1 MKIYH
6 TNNLNKLIMVYKML
20 DLLNTPQS
28 IKNIPKYDREKM
40 KTRIVHIGFG
50 AFHRAHQAL
59 FTDRLLNKGNSDWAI
74 CEVNIIGGEE
84 LINDIRKQDHLYTV
98 LEKEAK
104 SKQAYIIGSVKESLL
119 APTDGIEAILEKM
132 ADPIVEIVSL
142 TVTEKGYCMLP
153 GGAGLDLNND
163 LIKAD
168 LASPSEPISA
178 PGVIVEA
185 LYRRMQRGL
194 KSFTALSCDN
204 MPENGLVLRK
214 AILDLANARDPELA
228 KWIETNTTFPCT
240 MVDRIV
246 PAATS
251 ETLKEI
257 QEELGGMFDPC
268 GIACEPF
275 IQWVIEDN
283 FATAR
288 PNWNEVGAEFVDNV
302 VPYEEMKLRMLNGS
316 HSFLAYLGYL
326 AGYEHIN
333 DCMNDE
339 NYKKATLSLM
349 MQQQAPTLNVP
360 SHVNLQQYAEKLIER
375 FSNPS
380 LKHRTWQIAMDGT
393 QKLPQRMLDSIR
405 WHIKHNSDFS
415 LLALGVAGW
424 MRYVGGIDDNNQI
437 IDIRDPMSEQLRK
450 VVNTNVD
457 GVERVDQLLKLE
469 TVFGTDLPKNEKL
482 KTILKNYYLSLMK
495 NGAKSTLDSYVT
507 SN

>member
-1 MKIYH
+1 MVCYML
-6 TNNLNKLIMVYKML
+6 NLS
-20 DLLNTPQS
+20 NTPQS
-28 IKNIPKYDREKM
+28 IEHKPLYDREKM
-40 KTRIVHIGFG
+40 VARIVHIGFG

-74 CEVNIIGGEE
+74 CEVNIVGGEE

-98 LEKEAK
+98 LEKGAT

-119 APTDGIEAILEKM
+119 APIDGIEAILEKM
-132 ADPIVEIVSL
+132 ADPVIEIVSL

-153 GGAGLDLNND
+153 GGAGLDLNNQ
-163 LIKAD
+163 LIKSD
-168 LASPSEPISA
+168 LSSPTKPMSA

-204 MPENGLVLRK
+204 MPENGLVLKK

-228 KWIETNTTFPCT
+228 QWIETNTTFPCT

-246 PAATS
+246 PAATA
-251 ETLKEI
+251 ETLTEI
-257 QEELGGMFDPC
+257 QDVLGGMFDPC

-283 FATAR
+283 FVTAR
-288 PNWNEVGAEFVDNV
+288 PNWNVVGAEFVDNV

-339 NYKKATLSLM
+339 AYKQATLSLM
-349 MQQQAPTLNVP
+349 LQQQAPTLNVP
-360 SHVNLQQYAEKLIER
+360 PQVNLQQYAEKLIER

-393 QKLPQRMLDSIR
+393 QKLPQRLLDSIR
-405 WHIKHNSDFS
+405 WHITHNSDFS

-424 MRYVGGIDDNNQI
+424 MRYVGGIDDHKQI
-437 IDIRDPMSEQLRK
+437 IDVRDPM
-450 VVNTNVD
+450 VD
-457 GVERVDQLLKLE
+457 ELKKLVTASDDGIERVKALLTLNA
-469 TVFGTDLPKNEKL
+469 VFGTDLPNNSLFKDKVTQHYLCLMEK
-482 KTILKNYYLSLMK
+482 
-495 NGAKSTLDSYVT
+495 GAKQTIQDLFF
-507 SN
+507 

>member
-1 MKIYH
+1 MVCYML
-6 TNNLNKLIMVYKML
+6 NLS
-20 DLLNTPQS
+20 NTPQS
-28 IKNIPKYDREKM
+28 IEHQPLYNREKM
-40 KTRIVHIGFG
+40 VARIVHIGFG

-74 CEVNIIGGEE
+74 CEVNIVGGEE

-98 LEKEAK
+98 LEKGAI
-104 SKQAYIIGSVKESLL
+104 SKQVYIIGSVKESLL
-119 APTDGIEAILEKM
+119 APIDGIETILEKM
-132 ADPIVEIVSL
+132 ADPVVEIVSL

-153 GGAGLDLNND
+153 GGTGLDLNNQFIKSD
-163 LIKAD
+163 LI
-168 LASPSEPISA
+168 SPTKPMSA

-204 MPENGLVLRK
+204 MPENGLVLKK

-228 KWIETNTTFPCT
+228 QWIETNTTFPCT

-246 PAATS
+246 PAATA
-251 ETLKEI
+251 ETLNEI
-257 QEELGGMFDPC
+257 QDVLGGMFDPC

-283 FATAR
+283 FVTDR

-333 DCMNDE
+333 DCMKDE
-339 NYKKATLSLM
+339 SFKQATLSLM
-349 MQQQAPTLNVP
+349 LQQQAPTLNVP
-360 SHVNLQQYAEKLIER
+360 PQVNLQQYAKKLIER

-450 VVNTNVD
+450 VVNTTID
-457 GVERVDQLLKLE
+457 GAERVDQLLKLK

-482 KTILKNYYLSLMK
+482 KALLKNYYLALMK
-495 NGAKSTLDSYVT
+495 NGVKSTLDSYVT

>member
-1 MKIYH
+1 MVCYML
-6 TNNLNKLIMVYKML
+6 NLS
-20 DLLNTPQS
+20 NTPQS
-28 IKNIPKYDREKM
+28 IEHKPLYDREKM
-40 KTRIVHIGFG
+40 VARIVHIGFG

-74 CEVNIIGGEE
+74 CEVNIVGGEE

-98 LEKEAK
+98 LEKGAT

-119 APTDGIEAILEKM
+119 APIDGIEAILEKM
-132 ADPIVEIVSL
+132 ADPVVEIVSL

-153 GGAGLDLNND
+153 GGAGLDLNNQ
-163 LIKAD
+163 LIKSD
-168 LASPSEPISA
+168 LSSPTKPMSA

-204 MPENGLVLRK
+204 MPENGLVLKK

-228 KWIETNTTFPCT
+228 QWIETNTTFPCT

-246 PAATS
+246 PAATA
-251 ETLKEI
+251 ETLTEI
-257 QEELGGMFDPC
+257 QDVLGGMFDPC

-283 FATAR
+283 FVTAR
-288 PNWNEVGAEFVDNV
+288 PNWNVVGAEFVDNV

-339 NYKKATLSLM
+339 AYKQATLSLM
-349 MQQQAPTLNVP
+349 LQQQAPTLNVP
-360 SHVNLQQYAEKLIER
+360 PQVNLQQYAEKLIER

-393 QKLPQRMLDSIR
+393 QKLPQRLLDSIR
-405 WHIKHNSDFS
+405 WHITHNSDFS

-424 MRYVGGIDDNNQI
+424 MRYVGGIDDHKQI
-437 IDIRDPMSEQLRK
+437 IDVRDPM
-450 VVNTNVD
+450 VD
-457 GVERVDQLLKLE
+457 ELKKLVTASDDGIERVNALLTLNA
-469 TVFGTDLPKNEKL
+469 VFGTDLPNNSLFKDKVTQHYLCLMEK
-482 KTILKNYYLSLMK
+482 
-495 NGAKSTLDSYVT
+495 GAKQTIQDLFF
-507 SN
+507 

>member
-1 MKIYH
+1 
-6 TNNLNKLIMVYKML
+6 MVCKML
-20 DLLNTPQS
+20 NLLKTPQS
-28 IKNIPKYDREKM
+28 IKHKPLYNRETM
-40 KTRIVHIGFG
+40 TARIVHIGFG

-74 CEVNIIGGEE
+74 CEVNIVGGEE

-98 LEKEAK
+98 LEKGATT
-104 SKQAYIIGSVKESLL
+104 KQAYIIGSVKESLL
-119 APTDGIEAILEKM
+119 APTDGIETILEKM
-132 ADPIVEIVSL
+132 ADPVVEIVSL

-153 GGAGLDLNND
+153 GGTGLDLDND

-168 LASPSEPISA
+168 LASPSKPMSA

-185 LYRRMQRGL
+185 LNRRMQRGL

-204 MPENGLVLRK
+204 MPENGLVLKK
-214 AILDLANARDPELA
+214 AILDLANARDPQLA
-228 KWIETNTTFPCT
+228 KWIQNNTTFPCT

-246 PAATS
+246 PAATP
-251 ETLKEI
+251 ETLEEI

-283 FATAR
+283 FVTAR

-326 AGYEHIN
+326 AGYEYIN

-349 MQQQAPTLNVP
+349 MQQQVPTLNVP

-405 WHIKHNSDFS
+405 WHIQHNSDFS

-424 MRYVGGIDDNNQI
+424 MRYVGGVDDHRQT
-437 IDIRDPMSEQLRK
+437 IDIRDPMVDELKRLVVSSNDGIER
-450 VVNTNVD
+450 VNT
-457 GVERVDQLLKLE
+457 LLSLE
-469 TVFGTDLPKNEKL
+469 AVFGTDLPNNSLFKEKVT
-482 KTILKNYYLSLMK
+482 KHYLSLMEK
-495 NGAKSTLDSYVT
+495 GAKQTIKDLSL
-507 SN
+507 

>member
-1 MKIYH
+1 MVCYML
-6 TNNLNKLIMVYKML
+6 NLS
-20 DLLNTPQS
+20 NTPQS
-28 IKNIPKYDREKM
+28 IAHKPLYAREKM
-40 KTRIVHIGFG
+40 VVRIVHIGFG

-74 CEVNIIGGEE
+74 CEVNIVGGEE

-98 LEKEAK
+98 FEKGAT

-119 APTDGIEAILEKM
+119 APIDGIETILEKM
-132 ADPIVEIVSL
+132 ADPVVEIVSL

-153 GGAGLDLNND
+153 GGAGLDLNNQ
-163 LIKAD
+163 LIKSD
-168 LASPSEPISA
+168 LSSPTKPMSA

-204 MPENGLVLRK
+204 MPENGLVLKK

-228 KWIETNTTFPCT
+228 QWIETNTTFPCT

-246 PAATS
+246 PAATA
-251 ETLKEI
+251 ETLTEI
-257 QEELGGMFDPC
+257 QDALGGMFDPC

-283 FATAR
+283 FVTSR

-339 NYKKATLSLM
+339 SYKQATLSLM
-349 MQQQAPTLNVP
+349 LQQQAPTLNVP
-360 SHVNLQQYAEKLIER
+360 PQVNLQQYAEKLIER

-424 MRYVGGIDDNNQI
+424 MRYVGGIDDHKQI
-437 IDIRDPMSEQLRK
+437 IDLRDPMMDELKKLVTASD
-450 VVNTNVD
+450 D
-457 GVERVDQLLKLE
+457 GIERVNSLLTLDA
-469 TVFGTDLPKNEKL
+469 VFGSDLPNNSLFKDKVTQHYLCLMEK
-482 KTILKNYYLSLMK
+482 
-495 NGAKSTLDSYVT
+495 GAKQTIQDLFF
-507 SN
+507 

>member
-1 MKIYH
+1 MVCYM
-6 TNNLNKLIMVYKML
+6 LN
-20 DLLNTPQS
+20 LLNTPQS
-28 IKNIPKYDREKM
+28 IEHKPLYDREKM
-40 KTRIVHIGFG
+40 VARIIHIGFG

-74 CEVNIIGGEE
+74 CEVNIVGGEE

-98 LEKEAK
+98 LEKGAT

-119 APTDGIEAILEKM
+119 APIDGIEAILAKM
-132 ADPIVEIVSL
+132 ADPVVEIVSL

-153 GGAGLDLNND
+153 GGAGLDLNNQ
-163 LIKAD
+163 LIKSD
-168 LASPSEPISA
+168 LSSPTKPMSA

-204 MPENGLVLRK
+204 MPENGLVLKK

-246 PAATS
+246 PAATA
-251 ETLKEI
+251 ETLTEI
-257 QEELGGMFDPC
+257 QDVLGGMFDPC

-283 FATAR
+283 FVTAR

-339 NYKKATLSLM
+339 SYKQATLSLM
-349 MQQQAPTLNVP
+349 LQQQAPTLNVP
-360 SHVNLQQYAEKLIER
+360 PQVNLQQYAEKLIER

-424 MRYVGGIDDNNQI
+424 MRYVGGIDDHKQI
-437 IDIRDPMSEQLRK
+437 IDLRDPMMDELKKLVTASD
-450 VVNTNVD
+450 D
-457 GVERVDQLLKLE
+457 GIERVNSLLTLDA
-469 TVFGTDLPKNEKL
+469 VFGSDLPNNSLFKDKVTQHYLCLMEK
-482 KTILKNYYLSLMK
+482 
-495 NGAKSTLDSYVT
+495 GAKQTIQDLFF
-507 SN
+507 

>member
-1 MKIYH
+1 MVCYM
-6 TNNLNKLIMVYKML
+6 LN
-20 DLLNTPQS
+20 LLNTPQS
-28 IKNIPKYDREKM
+28 IEHKPLYDREKM
-40 KTRIVHIGFG
+40 VARIIHIGFG

-74 CEVNIIGGEE
+74 CEVNIVGGEE

-98 LEKEAK
+98 LEKGAT

-119 APTDGIEAILEKM
+119 APIDGIETILEKM
-132 ADPIVEIVSL
+132 ADPVVEIVSL

-153 GGAGLDLNND
+153 GGAGLDLNNQLIISD
-163 LIKAD
+163 LS
-168 LASPSEPISA
+168 SPNKPMSA

-185 LYRRMQRGL
+185 LYRRMLRGL

-204 MPENGLVLRK
+204 MPENGLVLKK

-246 PAATS
+246 PAATA
-251 ETLKEI
+251 ETLTEI
-257 QEELGGMFDPC
+257 QDVLGGMFDPC

-283 FATAR
+283 FVTAR

-339 NYKKATLSLM
+339 AYKQATLSLM
-349 MQQQAPTLNVP
+349 LQQQAPTLNVP
-360 SHVNLQQYAEKLIER
+360 PQVNLQQYAKKLIER

-424 MRYVGGIDDNNQI
+424 MRYVGGIDDHKQI
-437 IDIRDPMSEQLRK
+437 IDLRDPMMDELKKLVTASD
-450 VVNTNVD
+450 D
-457 GVERVDQLLKLE
+457 GIERVNSLLTLDA
-469 TVFGTDLPKNEKL
+469 VFGSDLPNNSLFKDKVTQHYLCLMEK
-482 KTILKNYYLSLMK
+482 
-495 NGAKSTLDSYVT
+495 GAKQTIQDLFF
-507 SN
+507 

>member
-1 MKIYH
+1 MVCYML
-6 TNNLNKLIMVYKML
+6 NLS
-20 DLLNTPQS
+20 NTPQS
-28 IKNIPKYDREKM
+28 IEHQPLYNREKM
-40 KTRIVHIGFG
+40 VARIVHIGFG

-74 CEVNIIGGEE
+74 CEVNIVGGEE

-98 LEKEAK
+98 LEKGAI

-119 APTDGIEAILEKM
+119 APTDGIETILEKM
-132 ADPIVEIVSL
+132 ADPVVEIVSL

-153 GGAGLDLNND
+153 GGTGLDLNNQFIKSD
-163 LIKAD
+163 LI
-168 LASPSEPISA
+168 SPTKPMSA

-204 MPENGLVLRK
+204 MPENGLVLKK

-228 KWIETNTTFPCT
+228 QWIETNTTFPCT

-246 PAATS
+246 PAATA
-251 ETLKEI
+251 ETLNEI
-257 QEELGGMFDPC
+257 QDVLGGMFDPC

-283 FATAR
+283 FVTAR

-333 DCMNDE
+333 DCMKDE
-339 NYKKATLSLM
+339 SFKQATLSLM
-349 MQQQAPTLNVP
+349 LQQQAPTLNVP
-360 SHVNLQQYAEKLIER
+360 PQVNLQQYAEKLIER

-450 VVNTNVD
+450 VVNTTID
-457 GVERVDQLLKLE
+457 GAERVDQLLKLK

-482 KTILKNYYLSLMK
+482 KTLLKNYYLALMK
-495 NGAKSTLDSYVT
+495 NGVKSTLDSYVT

>member
-1 MKIYH
+1 ML
-6 TNNLNKLIMVYKML
+6 NLS
-20 DLLNTPQS
+20 NTPQS
-28 IKNIPKYDREKM
+28 IEHKPLYDREKM
-40 KTRIVHIGFG
+40 VARIVHIGFG

-74 CEVNIIGGEE
+74 CEVNIVGGEE

-98 LEKEAK
+98 LEKGAT

-119 APTDGIEAILEKM
+119 APIDGIEAILEKM
-132 ADPIVEIVSL
+132 ADPVIEIVSL

-153 GGAGLDLNND
+153 GGAGLDLNNQ
-163 LIKAD
+163 LIKSD
-168 LASPSEPISA
+168 LSSPTKPMSA

-204 MPENGLVLRK
+204 MPENGLVLKK

-228 KWIETNTTFPCT
+228 QWIETNTTFPCT

-246 PAATS
+246 PAATA
-251 ETLKEI
+251 ETLTEI
-257 QEELGGMFDPC
+257 QDVLGGMFDPC

-283 FATAR
+283 FVTTR

-326 AGYEHIN
+326 AGYENIN

-339 NYKKATLSLM
+339 AYKQATLSLM
-349 MQQQAPTLNVP
+349 LQQQAPTLNVP
-360 SHVNLQQYAEKLIER
+360 PQVNLQQYAEKLIER

-393 QKLPQRMLDSIR
+393 QKLPQRLLDSIR

-424 MRYVGGIDDNNQI
+424 MRYVGGIDDHKQI
-437 IDIRDPMSEQLRK
+437 IDLRDPMVDELKKLVTASDDGIGR
-450 VVNTNVD
+450 VNA
-457 GVERVDQLLKLE
+457 LLTLDA
-469 TVFGTDLPKNEKL
+469 VFGSDLPNNSLFKDKV
-482 KTILKNYYLSLMK
+482 TQHYLCLME
-495 NGAKSTLDSYVT
+495 NGAKQTIQDLFF
-507 SN
+507 

>member
-1 MKIYH
+1 MVCYML
-6 TNNLNKLIMVYKML
+6 NLSNI
-20 DLLNTPQS
+20 PQS
-28 IKNIPKYDREKM
+28 IEHQPLYNREKM
-40 KTRIVHIGFG
+40 VARIVHIGFG

-59 FTDRLLNKGNSDWAI
+59 FTDHLLNKGNSDWAI
-74 CEVNIIGGEE
+74 CEVNIVGGEE

-98 LEKEAK
+98 LEKGAT

-119 APTDGIEAILEKM
+119 APTDGIETILEKM
-132 ADPIVEIVSL
+132 ADPLVEIVSL

-153 GGAGLDLNND
+153 GGTGLDLNNE
-163 LIKAD
+163 LIKDD
-168 LASPSEPISA
+168 LASPSKPMSA

-185 LYRRMQRGL
+185 LHRRMQRGL

-204 MPENGLVLRK
+204 MPENGLVLKK
-214 AILDLANARDPELA
+214 AVLDLANARDPELA
-228 KWIETNTTFPCT
+228 QWIETNTTFPCT

-246 PAATS
+246 PAATA
-251 ETLKEI
+251 ETLNEI
-257 QEELGGMFDPC
+257 QEVLGGVFEPC

-283 FATAR
+283 FVTSR

-339 NYKKATLSLM
+339 AYKQATLSLM
-349 MQQQAPTLNVP
+349 LQQQAPTLNVP
-360 SHVNLQQYAEKLIER
+360 PQVNLQQYAEKLIER

-450 VVNTNVD
+450 VVNTTID
-457 GVERVDQLLKLE
+457 GAERVDQLLKLK

-482 KTILKNYYLSLMK
+482 KTLLKNYYLSLMK

>member
-1 MKIYH
+1 MVCYML
-6 TNNLNKLIMVYKML
+6 NLSNA
-20 DLLNTPQS
+20 PQS
-28 IKNIPKYDREKM
+28 IEHKPLYDREKM
-40 KTRIVHIGFG
+40 VARIVHIGFG

-74 CEVNIIGGEE
+74 CEVNIVGGEE

-98 LEKEAK
+98 LEKGAT

-119 APTDGIEAILEKM
+119 APIDGIEAILEKM
-132 ADPIVEIVSL
+132 ADPVVEIVSL

-153 GGAGLDLNND
+153 GGAGLDLNNQ
-163 LIKAD
+163 LIKSD
-168 LASPSEPISA
+168 LSSPTKPMSA

-204 MPENGLVLRK
+204 MPENGLVLKK

-246 PAATS
+246 PAATA
-251 ETLKEI
+251 ETLTEI
-257 QEELGGMFDPC
+257 QDVLGGMFDPC

-283 FATAR
+283 FVTAR

-339 NYKKATLSLM
+339 SYKQATLSLM
-349 MQQQAPTLNVP
+349 LQQQAPTLNVP
-360 SHVNLQQYAEKLIER
+360 PQVNLQQYAEKLIER

-393 QKLPQRMLDSIR
+393 QKLPQRLLDSIR
-405 WHIKHNSDFS
+405 WHITHNSDFS

-424 MRYVGGIDDNNQI
+424 MRYVGGIDDHKQI
-437 IDIRDPMSEQLRK
+437 IDVRDPM
-450 VVNTNVD
+450 VD
-457 GVERVDQLLKLE
+457 ELKKLVTASDDGIERVNALLTLDA
-469 TVFGTDLPKNEKL
+469 VFGSDLPNNSLFKDKVTQHYLCLMEK
-482 KTILKNYYLSLMK
+482 
-495 NGAKSTLDSYVT
+495 GAKQTIQDLFF
-507 SN
+507 

>member
-1 MKIYH
+1 
-6 TNNLNKLIMVYKML
+6 MVCKML
-20 DLLNTPQS
+20 NLLKTPQS
-28 IKNIPKYDREKM
+28 IKHKPLYNRETM
-40 KTRIVHIGFG
+40 TARIVHIGFG

-74 CEVNIIGGEE
+74 CEVNIVGGEE

-98 LEKEAK
+98 LEKGAT

-119 APTDGIEAILEKM
+119 APTDGIEKILEKM
-132 ADPIVEIVSL
+132 ADPVVEIVSL

-153 GGAGLDLNND
+153 GGTGLDLDND

-168 LASPSEPISA
+168 LASPSKPMSA

-185 LYRRMQRGL
+185 LNRRMQRGL

-204 MPENGLVLRK
+204 MPENGLVLKK
-214 AILDLANARDPELA
+214 AILDLANARDPQLA
-228 KWIETNTTFPCT
+228 KWIQNNTTFPCT

-246 PAATS
+246 PAATP
-251 ETLKEI
+251 ETLEEI

-283 FATAR
+283 FVTAR
-288 PNWNEVGAEFVDNV
+288 PNWNEAGAEFVDNV

-349 MQQQAPTLNVP
+349 LQQQAPTLNVA

-424 MRYVGGIDDNNQI
+424 MRYVGGIDDHNQI
-437 IDIRDPMSEQLRK
+437 IDIRDPMVDELKRLVAASD
-450 VVNTNVD
+450 D
-457 GVERVDQLLKLE
+457 GVERVNMLLSLE
-469 TVFGTDLPKNEKL
+469 AVFGFDLPNNPLFKDKIT
-482 KTILKNYYLSLMK
+482 KHYLSLMEK
-495 NGAKSTLDSYVT
+495 GAKQTIKDLSL
-507 SN
+507 

>member
-1 MKIYH
+1 MVCYML
-6 TNNLNKLIMVYKML
+6 NLSNA
-20 DLLNTPQS
+20 PQS
-28 IKNIPKYDREKM
+28 IEHKPLYDREKM
-40 KTRIVHIGFG
+40 VARIVHIGFG

-74 CEVNIIGGEE
+74 CEVNIVGGEE

-98 LEKEAK
+98 LEKGAT

-119 APTDGIEAILEKM
+119 APIDGIEAILEKM
-132 ADPIVEIVSL
+132 ADPVVEIVSL

-153 GGAGLDLNND
+153 GGAGLDLNNQ
-163 LIKAD
+163 LIKSD
-168 LASPSEPISA
+168 LSSPTKPMSA

-204 MPENGLVLRK
+204 MPENGLVLKK

-228 KWIETNTTFPCT
+228 QWIETNTTFPCT

-246 PAATS
+246 PAATA
-251 ETLKEI
+251 ETLTEI
-257 QEELGGMFDPC
+257 QDVLGGMFDPC

-283 FATAR
+283 FVTAR

-326 AGYEHIN
+326 AGYENIN

-339 NYKKATLSLM
+339 AYKQATLSLM
-349 MQQQAPTLNVP
+349 LQQQAPTLNVP
-360 SHVNLQQYAEKLIER
+360 PQVNLQQYAEKLIER

-393 QKLPQRMLDSIR
+393 QKLPQRLLDSIR

-424 MRYVGGIDDNNQI
+424 MRYVGGIDDHKQI
-437 IDIRDPMSEQLRK
+437 IDLRDPMVDELKKLVTASDDGIGR
-450 VVNTNVD
+450 VNA
-457 GVERVDQLLKLE
+457 LLTLDA
-469 TVFGTDLPKNEKL
+469 VFGSDLPNNSLFKDKVTQHYLCLMEK
-482 KTILKNYYLSLMK
+482 
-495 NGAKSTLDSYVT
+495 GAKQTIQDLFF
-507 SN
+507 

>member
-1 MKIYH
+1 MVCYM
-6 TNNLNKLIMVYKML
+6 LN
-20 DLLNTPQS
+20 LLNTPQS
-28 IKNIPKYDREKM
+28 IEHKPLYDREKM
-40 KTRIVHIGFG
+40 VARIVHIGFG

-74 CEVNIIGGEE
+74 CEVNIAGGEE

-98 LEKEAK
+98 LEKGAT

-119 APTDGIEAILEKM
+119 APTDGIETILEKM
-132 ADPIVEIVSL
+132 ADPLVEIVSL

-153 GGAGLDLNND
+153 GGTGLDLNNE

-168 LASPSEPISA
+168 LASPSKPMSA

-185 LYRRMQRGL
+185 LHRRMQRGL

-204 MPENGLVLRK
+204 MPENGLVLKK

-246 PAATS
+246 PAATA
-251 ETLKEI
+251 ETLTEI
-257 QEELGGMFDPC
+257 QDVLGGIFDPC

-283 FATAR
+283 FVTAR

-339 NYKKATLSLM
+339 AYKQATLSLM
-349 MQQQAPTLNVP
+349 LQQQAPTLNVP
-360 SHVNLQQYAEKLIER
+360 PQVNLQQYAEKLIER

-424 MRYVGGIDDNNQI
+424 MRYVGGIDDHKQI
-437 IDIRDPMSEQLRK
+437 IDLRDPMLDELKKLVTDSD
-450 VVNTNVD
+450 D
-457 GVERVDQLLKLE
+457 GIERVNALLTLNA
-469 TVFGTDLPKNEKL
+469 VFGSDLPNNSLFKDKVTQHYLCLMEK
-482 KTILKNYYLSLMK
+482 
-495 NGAKSTLDSYVT
+495 GAKQTIQDLFF
-507 SN
+507 

>member
-1 MKIYH
+1 MVCYML
-6 TNNLNKLIMVYKML
+6 NLSNA
-20 DLLNTPQS
+20 PQS
-28 IKNIPKYDREKM
+28 IEHKPLYDREKM
-40 KTRIVHIGFG
+40 VARIVHIGFG

-74 CEVNIIGGEE
+74 CEVNIVGGEE

-98 LEKEAK
+98 LEKGAT

-119 APTDGIEAILEKM
+119 APIDGIEAILEKM
-132 ADPIVEIVSL
+132 ADPVVEIVSL

-153 GGAGLDLNND
+153 GGAGLDLNNQ
-163 LIKAD
+163 LIKSD
-168 LASPSEPISA
+168 LSSPTKPMSA

-204 MPENGLVLRK
+204 MPENGLVLKK

-246 PAATS
+246 PAATA
-251 ETLKEI
+251 ETLTEI
-257 QEELGGMFDPC
+257 QDVLGGMFDPC

-283 FATAR
+283 FVTAR

-339 NYKKATLSLM
+339 AYKQATLSLM
-349 MQQQAPTLNVP
+349 LQQQAPTLNVP
-360 SHVNLQQYAEKLIER
+360 PQVNLQQYAEKLIER

-393 QKLPQRMLDSIR
+393 QKLPQRLLDSIR
-405 WHIKHNSDFS
+405 WHITHNSDFS

-424 MRYVGGIDDNNQI
+424 MRYVGGIDDHKQI
-437 IDIRDPMSEQLRK
+437 IDVRDPM
-450 VVNTNVD
+450 VD
-457 GVERVDQLLKLE
+457 ELKKLVTASDDGIERVNALLTLNA
-469 TVFGTDLPKNEKL
+469 VFGTDLPNNSLFKDKVTQHYLCLMEK
-482 KTILKNYYLSLMK
+482 
-495 NGAKSTLDSYVT
+495 GAKQTIQDLFF
-507 SN
+507 

>member
-1 MKIYH
+1 MVCYML
-6 TNNLNKLIMVYKML
+6 NLS
-20 DLLNTPQS
+20 NTPQS
-28 IKNIPKYDREKM
+28 IEHQPLYNREKM
-40 KTRIVHIGFG
+40 VARIVHIGFG

-74 CEVNIIGGEE
+74 CEVNIVGGEE

-98 LEKEAK
+98 LEKGAI

-119 APTDGIEAILEKM
+119 APTDGIETILEKM
-132 ADPIVEIVSL
+132 ADPVVEIVSL

-153 GGAGLDLNND
+153 GGTGLDLNNQFIKSD
-163 LIKAD
+163 LI
-168 LASPSEPISA
+168 SPTKPMSA

-204 MPENGLVLRK
+204 MPENGLVLKK

-228 KWIETNTTFPCT
+228 QWIETNTTFPCT

-246 PAATS
+246 PAATA
-251 ETLKEI
+251 ETLNEI
-257 QEELGGMFDPC
+257 QDVLGGMFDPC

-283 FATAR
+283 FVTAR

-424 MRYVGGIDDNNQI
+424 MRYVGGIDDNQQI
-437 IDIRDPMSEQLRK
+437 IDIRDPMVEELKRLVAASDDGIQR
-450 VVNTNVD
+450 VNT
-457 GVERVDQLLKLE
+457 LLSLAA
-469 TVFGTDLPKNEKL
+469 VFGYDLPNNALFKDKV
-482 KTILKNYYLSLMK
+482 TQHYLSLMEK
-495 NGAKSTLDSYVT
+495 GAKQTIKDLSL
-507 SN
+507 

>member
-1 MKIYH
+1 MVCYML
-6 TNNLNKLIMVYKML
+6 NLS
-20 DLLNTPQS
+20 NTPQS
-28 IKNIPKYDREKM
+28 IEHKPLYDREKM
-40 KTRIVHIGFG
+40 VARIVHIGFG

-74 CEVNIIGGEE
+74 CEVNIVGGEE

-98 LEKEAK
+98 LEKGAT

-119 APTDGIEAILEKM
+119 APIDGIEAILEKM
-132 ADPIVEIVSL
+132 ADPVIEIVSL

-153 GGAGLDLNND
+153 GGAGLDLNNQ
-163 LIKAD
+163 LIKSD
-168 LASPSEPISA
+168 LSSPTKPMSA

-204 MPENGLVLRK
+204 MPENGLVLKK

-228 KWIETNTTFPCT
+228 QWIETNTTFPCT

-246 PAATS
+246 PAATA
-251 ETLKEI
+251 ETLTEI
-257 QEELGGMFDPC
+257 QDVLGGMFDPC

-283 FATAR
+283 FVTTR

-326 AGYEHIN
+326 AGYENIN

-339 NYKKATLSLM
+339 AYKQATLSLM
-349 MQQQAPTLNVP
+349 LQQQAPTLNVP
-360 SHVNLQQYAEKLIER
+360 PQVNLQQYAEKLIER

-393 QKLPQRMLDSIR
+393 QKLPQRLLDSIR

-424 MRYVGGIDDNNQI
+424 MRYVGGIDDHKQI
-437 IDIRDPMSEQLRK
+437 IDLRDPMVDELKKLVTASDDGIGR
-450 VVNTNVD
+450 VNA
-457 GVERVDQLLKLE
+457 LLTLDA
-469 TVFGTDLPKNEKL
+469 VFGSDLPNNSLFKDKV
-482 KTILKNYYLSLMK
+482 TQHYLCLME
-495 NGAKSTLDSYVT
+495 NGAKQTIQDLFF
-507 SN
+507 

>member
-1 MKIYH
+1 ML
-6 TNNLNKLIMVYKML
+6 NLS
-20 DLLNTPQS
+20 NTPQS
-28 IKNIPKYDREKM
+28 IEHQPLYNREKM
-40 KTRIVHIGFG
+40 VARIVHIGFG

-74 CEVNIIGGEE
+74 CEVNIVGGEE

-98 LEKEAK
+98 LEKGAI

-119 APTDGIEAILEKM
+119 APTDGIETILEKM
-132 ADPIVEIVSL
+132 ADPVVEIVSL

-153 GGAGLDLNND
+153 GGTGLDLNNQFIKSD
-163 LIKAD
+163 LI
-168 LASPSEPISA
+168 SPTKPMSA

-204 MPENGLVLRK
+204 MPENGLVLKK

-228 KWIETNTTFPCT
+228 QWIETNTTFPCT

-246 PAATS
+246 PAATA
-251 ETLKEI
+251 ETLNEI
-257 QEELGGMFDPC
+257 QDVLGGMFDPC

-283 FATAR
+283 FVTDR

-333 DCMNDE
+333 DCMKDE
-339 NYKKATLSLM
+339 SFKQATLSLM
-349 MQQQAPTLNVP
+349 LQQQAPTLNVP
-360 SHVNLQQYAEKLIER
+360 PQVNLQQYAEKLIER

-450 VVNTNVD
+450 VVNTTID
-457 GVERVDQLLKLE
+457 GAERVDQLLKLK

-482 KTILKNYYLSLMK
+482 KTLLKNYYLALMK
-495 NGAKSTLDSYVT
+495 NGVKSTLDSYVT

>member
-1 MKIYH
+1 MVCYML
-6 TNNLNKLIMVYKML
+6 NLS
-20 DLLNTPQS
+20 NTPQS
-28 IKNIPKYDREKM
+28 IEHQPLYNREKM
-40 KTRIVHIGFG
+40 VARIVHIGFG

-74 CEVNIIGGEE
+74 CEVNIVGGEE

-98 LEKEAK
+98 LEKGAI

-119 APTDGIEAILEKM
+119 APTDGIETILEKM
-132 ADPIVEIVSL
+132 ADPVVEIVSL

-153 GGAGLDLNND
+153 GGTGLDLNNQFIKSD
-163 LIKAD
+163 LI
-168 LASPSEPISA
+168 SPTKPMSA

-204 MPENGLVLRK
+204 MPENGLVLKK

-228 KWIETNTTFPCT
+228 QWIETNTTFPCT

-246 PAATS
+246 PAATA
-251 ETLKEI
+251 ETLNEI
-257 QEELGGMFDPC
+257 QDVLGGMFDPC

-283 FATAR
+283 FVTAR

-333 DCMNDE
+333 DCMKDE
-339 NYKKATLSLM
+339 SFKQATLSLM
-349 MQQQAPTLNVP
+349 LQQQAPTLNVSP
-360 SHVNLQQYAEKLIER
+360 QVNLQQYAEKLIER

-450 VVNTNVD
+450 VVNTTID
-457 GVERVDQLLKLE
+457 GAERVDQLLKLK

-482 KTILKNYYLSLMK
+482 KTLLKNYYLALMK
-495 NGAKSTLDSYVT
+495 NGVKSTLDSYVT

>member
-1 MKIYH
+1 ML
-6 TNNLNKLIMVYKML
+6 NLLK
-20 DLLNTPQS
+20 TPQS
-28 IKNIPKYDREKM
+28 IKNKPLYNRQTM
-40 KTRIVHIGFG
+40 TARIVHIGFG

-74 CEVNIIGGEE
+74 CEVNIVGGEE

-98 LEKEAK
+98 LEKGAT

-119 APTDGIEAILEKM
+119 APTDGIETILEKM
-132 ADPIVEIVSL
+132 ADPVVEIVSL

-153 GGAGLDLNND
+153 GGTGLDLNNE

-168 LASPSEPISA
+168 LASPSKPMSA

-251 ETLKEI
+251 ETLAEI
-257 QEELGGMFDPC
+257 QEVLGGVFDPC

-283 FATAR
+283 FVTSR

-339 NYKKATLSLM
+339 SYKQATLSLM
-349 MQQQAPTLNVP
+349 LHQQAPTLNVP
-360 SHVNLQQYAEKLIER
+360 PQVNLQQYAEKLIER

-424 MRYVGGIDDNNQI
+424 MRYVGGIDDHRQT
-437 IDIRDPMSEQLRK
+437 IDIRDPMVDELKRLVVSSNDGIER
-450 VVNTNVD
+450 VNT
-457 GVERVDQLLKLE
+457 LLSLE
-469 TVFGTDLPKNEKL
+469 AVFGTDLPNNSLFKEKVT
-482 KTILKNYYLSLMK
+482 KHYLSLMEK
-495 NGAKSTLDSYVT
+495 GAKQTIEDLSL
-507 SN
+507 

>member
-1 MKIYH
+1 MVCYML
-6 TNNLNKLIMVYKML
+6 NLS
-20 DLLNTPQS
+20 NTPQS
-28 IKNIPKYDREKM
+28 IEHQPLYNREKM
-40 KTRIVHIGFG
+40 VARIVHIGFG

-74 CEVNIIGGEE
+74 CEVNIVGGEE

-98 LEKEAK
+98 LEKGAT

-119 APTDGIEAILEKM
+119 APTDGIETILEKM
-132 ADPIVEIVSL
+132 ADPVVEIVSL

-153 GGAGLDLNND
+153 GGAGLDLNNQ
-163 LIKAD
+163 LIKSD
-168 LASPSEPISA
+168 LSSPTKPMSA

-204 MPENGLVLRK
+204 MPENGLVLKK

-246 PAATS
+246 PAATA
-251 ETLKEI
+251 ETLTEI
-257 QEELGGMFDPC
+257 QDVLGGMFDPC

-283 FATAR
+283 FVTAR

-333 DCMNDE
+333 DCMKDE
-339 NYKKATLSLM
+339 SFKQATLSLM
-349 MQQQAPTLNVP
+349 LQQQAPTLNVP
-360 SHVNLQQYAEKLIER
+360 PQVNLQQYAEKLIER

-450 VVNTNVD
+450 VVNTTID
-457 GVERVDQLLKLE
+457 GAERVDQLLKLK

-482 KTILKNYYLSLMK
+482 KTLLKNYYLALMK
-495 NGAKSTLDSYVT
+495 NGVKSTLDSYVT

>member
-1 MKIYH
+1 MVCYML
-6 TNNLNKLIMVYKML
+6 NLSNI
-20 DLLNTPQS
+20 PQS
-28 IKNIPKYDREKM
+28 IEHQPLYNREKM
-40 KTRIVHIGFG
+40 VARIVHIGFG

-59 FTDRLLNKGNSDWAI
+59 FTDRLLNKSNSDWAI
-74 CEVNIIGGEE
+74 CEVNIVGGEE

-98 LEKEAK
+98 LEKGAT

-119 APTDGIEAILEKM
+119 APIDGIEAILEKM
-132 ADPIVEIVSL
+132 ADPVVEIVSL

-153 GGAGLDLNND
+153 GGVGLDLNNQFIKSD
-163 LIKAD
+163 LI
-168 LASPSEPISA
+168 SPTKPMSA
-178 PGVIVEA
+178 PGVLVEA

-204 MPENGLVLRK
+204 MPENGLVLKK

-228 KWIETNTTFPCT
+228 QWIETHTTFPCT

-246 PAATS
+246 PAATA
-251 ETLKEI
+251 ETLTEI
-257 QEELGGMFDPC
+257 QDVLGGMFDPC

-283 FATAR
+283 FVTAR

-339 NYKKATLSLM
+339 SYKQATLSLM
-349 MQQQAPTLNVP
+349 LHQQAPTLNVP
-360 SHVNLQQYAEKLIER
+360 PQVNLQQYAEKLIER

-450 VVNTNVD
+450 VVNTTID
-457 GVERVDQLLKLE
+457 GAERVDQLLKLK

-482 KTILKNYYLSLMK
+482 KTLLKNYYLSLMK

>member
-1 MKIYH
+1 MVCYML
-6 TNNLNKLIMVYKML
+6 NLS
-20 DLLNTPQS
+20 NTPQS
-28 IKNIPKYDREKM
+28 IEHKPLYDREKM
-40 KTRIVHIGFG
+40 VARIVHIGFG

-74 CEVNIIGGEE
+74 CEVNIVGGEE

-98 LEKEAK
+98 LEKGAT

-119 APTDGIEAILEKM
+119 APIDGIEAILEKM
-132 ADPIVEIVSL
+132 ADPVIEIVSL

-153 GGAGLDLNND
+153 GGAGLDLNNQ
-163 LIKAD
+163 LIKSD
-168 LASPSEPISA
+168 LSSPTKPMSA

-204 MPENGLVLRK
+204 MPENGLVLKK

-246 PAATS
+246 PAATA
-251 ETLKEI
+251 ETLTEI
-257 QEELGGMFDPC
+257 QDVLGGMFDPC

-283 FATAR
+283 FVTAR

-326 AGYEHIN
+326 AGYENIN

-339 NYKKATLSLM
+339 AYKQATLSLM
-349 MQQQAPTLNVP
+349 LQQQAPTLNVP
-360 SHVNLQQYAEKLIER
+360 PQVNLQQYAEKLIER

-393 QKLPQRMLDSIR
+393 QKLPQRLLDSIR

-424 MRYVGGIDDNNQI
+424 MRYVGGIDDHKQI
-437 IDIRDPMSEQLRK
+437 IDLRDPMVDELKKLVTASDDGIGR
-450 VVNTNVD
+450 VNA
-457 GVERVDQLLKLE
+457 LLTLDA
-469 TVFGTDLPKNEKL
+469 VFGSDLPNNSLFKDKV
-482 KTILKNYYLSLMK
+482 TQHYLCLME
-495 NGAKSTLDSYVT
+495 NGAKQTIQDLFF
-507 SN
+507 

>member
-1 MKIYH
+1 MVCYML
-6 TNNLNKLIMVYKML
+6 NLS
-20 DLLNTPQS
+20 NTPQS
-28 IKNIPKYDREKM
+28 IAHKPLYAREKM
-40 KTRIVHIGFG
+40 VARIVHIGFG

-74 CEVNIIGGEE
+74 CEVNIVGGEE

-98 LEKEAK
+98 LEKGAT

-119 APTDGIEAILEKM
+119 APIDGIETILEKM
-132 ADPIVEIVSL
+132 ADPVVEIVSL

-153 GGAGLDLNND
+153 GGAGLDLNNQ
-163 LIKAD
+163 LIKSD
-168 LASPSEPISA
+168 LSSPTKPMSA

-204 MPENGLVLRK
+204 MPENGLVLKK

-228 KWIETNTTFPCT
+228 QWIETNTTFPCT

-246 PAATS
+246 PAATA
-251 ETLKEI
+251 ETLTEI
-257 QEELGGMFDPC
+257 QDALGGMFDPC

-283 FATAR
+283 FVTAR

-339 NYKKATLSLM
+339 AYKQATLSLM
-349 MQQQAPTLNVP
+349 LQQQAPTLNVP
-360 SHVNLQQYAEKLIER
+360 PQVNLQQYAEKLIER
-375 FSNPS
+375 FSNLS

-393 QKLPQRMLDSIR
+393 QKLPQRLLDSIR
-405 WHIKHNSDFS
+405 WHITHNSDFS

-424 MRYVGGIDDNNQI
+424 MRYVGGIDDHKQI
-437 IDIRDPMSEQLRK
+437 IDLRDPMMDELKKLVTASD
-450 VVNTNVD
+450 D
-457 GVERVDQLLKLE
+457 GIERVNSLLTLDA
-469 TVFGTDLPKNEKL
+469 VFGSDLPNNSLFKDKVTQHYLCLMEK
-482 KTILKNYYLSLMK
+482 
-495 NGAKSTLDSYVT
+495 GAKQTIQDLFF
-507 SN
+507 

>member
-1 MKIYH
+1 ML
-6 TNNLNKLIMVYKML
+6 NLLK
-20 DLLNTPQS
+20 TPQS
-28 IKNIPKYDREKM
+28 IKNKPLYNRQTM
-40 KTRIVHIGFG
+40 TARIVHIGFG

-74 CEVNIIGGEE
+74 CEVNIVGGEE

-98 LEKEAK
+98 LEKGAT

-119 APTDGIEAILEKM
+119 APTDGIETILEKM
-132 ADPIVEIVSL
+132 ADPVVEIVSL

-153 GGAGLDLNND
+153 GGTGLDLNNE

-168 LASPSEPISA
+168 LASPSKPMSA

-228 KWIETNTTFPCT
+228 KWIESNTTFPCT

-246 PAATS
+246 PAATP
-251 ETLKEI
+251 ETLEEI

-283 FATAR
+283 FVTSR

-424 MRYVGGIDDNNQI
+424 MRYVGGIDDNQQI
-437 IDIRDPMSEQLRK
+437 IDIRDPMVEELKRLVAASDDGIER
-450 VVNTNVD
+450 VNT
-457 GVERVDQLLKLE
+457 LLSLAA
-469 TVFGTDLPKNEKL
+469 VFGSDLPNNALFKDKV
-482 KTILKNYYLSLMK
+482 TQHYLSLMEK
-495 NGAKSTLDSYVT
+495 GAKQTIKDLSL
-507 SN
+507 

>member
-1 MKIYH
+1 MVCYML
-6 TNNLNKLIMVYKML
+6 NLS
-20 DLLNTPQS
+20 NTPQS
-28 IKNIPKYDREKM
+28 IEHKPLYDREKM
-40 KTRIVHIGFG
+40 VARIVHIGFG

-74 CEVNIIGGEE
+74 CEVNIVGGEE

-98 LEKEAK
+98 LEKGAT

-119 APTDGIEAILEKM
+119 APIDGIEAILAKM
-132 ADPIVEIVSL
+132 ADPVVEIVSL

-153 GGAGLDLNND
+153 GGAGLDLNNQ
-163 LIKAD
+163 LIKSD
-168 LASPSEPISA
+168 LNSPTKPMSA

-194 KSFTALSCDN
+194 QSFTALSCDN
-204 MPENGLVLRK
+204 MPENGLVLKK

-228 KWIETNTTFPCT
+228 QWIETNTTFPCT

-246 PAATS
+246 PAATA
-251 ETLKEI
+251 ETLTEI
-257 QEELGGMFDPC
+257 QDVLGGMFDPC

-283 FATAR
+283 FVTAR
-288 PNWNEVGAEFVDNV
+288 PNWSEVGAEFVDNV

-339 NYKKATLSLM
+339 AYKQATLSLM
-349 MQQQAPTLNVP
+349 LQQQAPTLNVP
-360 SHVNLQQYAEKLIER
+360 PQVNLQQYAEKLIER

-393 QKLPQRMLDSIR
+393 QKLPQRLLDSIR
-405 WHIKHNSDFS
+405 WHITHNSDFS

-424 MRYVGGIDDNNQI
+424 MRYVGGIDDHKQI
-437 IDIRDPMSEQLRK
+437 IDVRDPM
-450 VVNTNVD
+450 VD
-457 GVERVDQLLKLE
+457 ELKKLVTASDDGIERVNALLTLNA
-469 TVFGTDLPKNEKL
+469 VFGTDLPNNSLFKDKVTQHYLCLMEK
-482 KTILKNYYLSLMK
+482 
-495 NGAKSTLDSYVT
+495 GAKQTIQDLFF
-507 SN
+507 

>member
-1 MKIYH
+1 MVCYML
-6 TNNLNKLIMVYKML
+6 NLS
-20 DLLNTPQS
+20 NTPQS
-28 IKNIPKYDREKM
+28 IEHKPLYDREKM
-40 KTRIVHIGFG
+40 VARIVHIGFG

-74 CEVNIIGGEE
+74 CEVNIVGGEE

-98 LEKEAK
+98 LEKGAT

-119 APTDGIEAILEKM
+119 APIDGIEAILEKM
-132 ADPIVEIVSL
+132 ADPVIEIVSL

-153 GGAGLDLNND
+153 GGAGLDLNNQ
-163 LIKAD
+163 LIKSD
-168 LASPSEPISA
+168 LSSPTKPMSA

-204 MPENGLVLRK
+204 MPENGLVLKK

-228 KWIETNTTFPCT
+228 QWIETNTTFPCT

-246 PAATS
+246 PAATA
-251 ETLKEI
+251 ETLTEI
-257 QEELGGMFDPC
+257 QDVLGGMFDPC

-283 FATAR
+283 FVTAR

-339 NYKKATLSLM
+339 AYKQATLSLM
-349 MQQQAPTLNVP
+349 LQQQAPTLNVP
-360 SHVNLQQYAEKLIER
+360 PQVNLQQYAEKLIER

-393 QKLPQRMLDSIR
+393 QKLPQRLLDSIR

-424 MRYVGGIDDNNQI
+424 MRYVGGIDDHKQI
-437 IDIRDPMSEQLRK
+437 IDVRDPM
-450 VVNTNVD
+450 VD
-457 GVERVDQLLKLE
+457 ELKKLVTASDDGIERVNALLTLNA
-469 TVFGTDLPKNEKL
+469 VFGTDLPNNSLFKDKV
-482 KTILKNYYLSLMK
+482 TQHYLCLME
-495 NGAKSTLDSYVT
+495 NGAKQTIQDLFF
-507 SN
+507 

>member
-1 MKIYH
+1 ML
-6 TNNLNKLIMVYKML
+6 NLS
-20 DLLNTPQS
+20 NTPQS
-28 IKNIPKYDREKM
+28 IEHKPLYDREKM
-40 KTRIVHIGFG
+40 VARIVHIGFG

-74 CEVNIIGGEE
+74 CEVNIVGGEE

-98 LEKEAK
+98 LEKGAT

-119 APTDGIEAILEKM
+119 APIDGIEAILAKM
-132 ADPIVEIVSL
+132 ADPVVEIVSL

-153 GGAGLDLNND
+153 GGAGLDLNNQ
-163 LIKAD
+163 LIKSD
-168 LASPSEPISA
+168 LSSPTKPMSA

-204 MPENGLVLRK
+204 MPENGLVLKK

-228 KWIETNTTFPCT
+228 QWIETNTTFPCT

-246 PAATS
+246 PAATA
-251 ETLKEI
+251 ETLTEI
-257 QEELGGMFDPC
+257 QDVLGGMFDPC

-283 FATAR
+283 FVTAR
-288 PNWNEVGAEFVDNV
+288 PNWSEVGAEFVDNV

-339 NYKKATLSLM
+339 AYKQATLSLM
-349 MQQQAPTLNVP
+349 LQQQAPTLNVP
-360 SHVNLQQYAEKLIER
+360 PQVNLQQYAEKLIER

-393 QKLPQRMLDSIR
+393 QKLPQRLLDSIR

-424 MRYVGGIDDNNQI
+424 MRYVGGIDDHKQI
-437 IDIRDPMSEQLRK
+437 IDVRDPM
-450 VVNTNVD
+450 VD
-457 GVERVDQLLKLE
+457 ELKKLVTASDDGIERVNALLTLNA
-469 TVFGTDLPKNEKL
+469 VFGTDLPNNSLFKDKVTQHYLCLMEK
-482 KTILKNYYLSLMK
+482 
-495 NGAKSTLDSYVT
+495 GAKQTIQDLFF
-507 SN
+507 

>member
-1 MKIYH
+1 MVCYML
-6 TNNLNKLIMVYKML
+6 NLS
-20 DLLNTPQS
+20 NTPQS
-28 IKNIPKYDREKM
+28 IEHKPLYDREKM
-40 KTRIVHIGFG
+40 VARIVHIGFG

-74 CEVNIIGGEE
+74 CEVNIVGGEE

-98 LEKEAK
+98 LEKGAT

-119 APTDGIEAILEKM
+119 APIDGIEAILAKM
-132 ADPIVEIVSL
+132 ADPVIEIVSL

-153 GGAGLDLNND
+153 GGAGLDLNNQ
-163 LIKAD
+163 LIKSD
-168 LASPSEPISA
+168 LSSPTKPMSA

-204 MPENGLVLRK
+204 MPENGLVLKK

-246 PAATS
+246 PAATA
-251 ETLKEI
+251 ETLTEI
-257 QEELGGMFDPC
+257 QDVLGGMFDPC

-283 FATAR
+283 FVTAR
-288 PNWNEVGAEFVDNV
+288 PNWNVVGAEFVDNV

-339 NYKKATLSLM
+339 AYKQATLSLM
-349 MQQQAPTLNVP
+349 LQQQAPTLNVP
-360 SHVNLQQYAEKLIER
+360 PQVNLQQYAEKLIER

-393 QKLPQRMLDSIR
+393 QKLPQRLLDSIR
-405 WHIKHNSDFS
+405 WHITHNSDFS

-424 MRYVGGIDDNNQI
+424 MRYVGGIDDHKQI
-437 IDIRDPMSEQLRK
+437 IDVRDPM
-450 VVNTNVD
+450 VD
-457 GVERVDQLLKLE
+457 ELKKLVTASDDGIERVKALLTLNA
-469 TVFGTDLPKNEKL
+469 VFGTDLPNNSLFKDKVTQHYLCLMEK
-482 KTILKNYYLSLMK
+482 
-495 NGAKSTLDSYVT
+495 GAKQTIQDLFF
-507 SN
+507 

>member
-1 MKIYH
+1 MVCYM
-6 TNNLNKLIMVYKML
+6 LN
-20 DLLNTPQS
+20 LLNTPQS
-28 IKNIPKYDREKM
+28 IEHKPLYDREKM
-40 KTRIVHIGFG
+40 VARIIHIGFG

-74 CEVNIIGGEE
+74 CEVNIVGGEE

-98 LEKEAK
+98 LEKGAT

-119 APTDGIEAILEKM
+119 APIDGIEAILAKM
-132 ADPIVEIVSL
+132 ADPVVEIVSL

-153 GGAGLDLNND
+153 GGAGLDLNNQ
-163 LIKAD
+163 LIKSD
-168 LASPSEPISA
+168 LSSPTKPMSA

-204 MPENGLVLRK
+204 MPENGLVLKK

-228 KWIETNTTFPCT
+228 QWIETNTTFPCT

-246 PAATS
+246 PAATA
-251 ETLKEI
+251 ETLTEI
-257 QEELGGMFDPC
+257 QDVLGGMFDPC

-283 FATAR
+283 FVTAR

-339 NYKKATLSLM
+339 SYKQATLSLM
-349 MQQQAPTLNVP
+349 LQQQAPTLNVP
-360 SHVNLQQYAEKLIER
+360 PQVNLQQYAEKLIER

-424 MRYVGGIDDNNQI
+424 MRYVGGIDDHKQI
-437 IDIRDPMSEQLRK
+437 IDLRDPMMDELKKLVTASD
-450 VVNTNVD
+450 D
-457 GVERVDQLLKLE
+457 GIERVNSLLTLDA
-469 TVFGTDLPKNEKL
+469 VFGSDLPNNSLFKDKVTQHYLCLMEK
-482 KTILKNYYLSLMK
+482 
-495 NGAKSTLDSYVT
+495 GAKQTIQDLFF
-507 SN
+507 